1 MTIARTSSVHE
12 VVHRHDRRINNHALI
27 FFRLPSN
34 FKNIQMCGLFF
45 KDSTKTTKNSTIYYD
60 LKKLGKYFLIK
71 QLGEQN
77 VDCMV
82 KLSRA

>member
-1 MTIARTSSVHE
+1 
-12 VVHRHDRRINNHALI
+12 
-27 FFRLPSN
+27 
-34 FKNIQMCGLFF
+34 MCGLFF
-45 KDSTKTTKNSTIYYD
+45 KDCTKTTKNSTIYYD

-77 VDCMV
+77 VDYMV